1 MFELGC
7 LLDSA
12 RRLLP
17 VEPFVAIGCEKT
29 GSPLRQQVQSEYALR
44 GRTLLQCKQHLFAQT
59 FSTTLITHHH
69 GAKQHVGSR
78 TLQPSKSHPFPRHFE
93 TVKLP
98 VWFTDIVAGQIRSGQ
113 RITELIQTVIVYF
126 NHLHVQH
133 RYLPPA
139 YTNRSIF

>member
-1 MFELGC
+1 M
-7 LLDSA
+7 
-12 RRLLP
+12 R
-17 VEPFVAIGCEKT
+17 
-29 GSPLRQQVQSEYALR
+29 ALR
-44 GRTLLQCKQHLFAQT
+44 GCTLFQCKQHGLTQP
-59 FSTTLITHHH
+59 FSTTRFTHHH

-93 TVKLP
+93 SVKLP
-98 VWFTDIVAGQIRSGQ
+98 VWLTDIVAGQIRSGQ

>member
-1 MFELGC
+1 MLELGC
-7 LLDSA
+7 LGDGG

-17 VEPFVAIGCEKT
+17 VDPFITIGCEKT
-29 GSPLRQQVQSEYALR
+29 GSPLRQQVQSEYALG
-44 GRTLLQCKQHLFAQT
+44 GRTLLQRKQHPLAQT

-78 TLQPSKSHPFPRHFE
+78 TLQPSKSHPLARHFE

-98 VWFTDIVAGQIRSGQ
+98 VRFTDIVAGQIRSGQ
-113 RITELIQTVIVYF
+113 RITEMIQAVIVYF
-126 NHLHVQH
+126 NHLHVQYF
-133 RYLPPA
+133 YLLA